1 MNGNLNLKIFLSFSL
16 GLHLLFFSISSLL
29 FPEFK
34 INVLRTLNI
43 EVSFLPLISEKKEL
57 SKSISDPK
65 TRLRTSSSEARLL
78 RRTDETPPPDV
89 KAQITIHE
97 KRGFIRKEEKEAPVY
112 KKKQE
117 PDSLLLEPENEI
129 IPGSVPSITT
139 SENEKWEIENKNEKG
154 MIMGWDV
161 NLHPET
167 GPPEKT
173 QVAMLPPSL
182 SDEEALFAQPK
193 YAENPKPI
201 YPQEARKKRYEGE
214 VILRVEV
221 LQNGRVGQ
229 IDVKKSSGYD
239 LLDHSALIA
248 VKQWKFVPAKKGEK
262 VIPLWVNIP
271 VKFQLQ

>member
-129 IPGSVPSITT
+129 IPSSVSSITT